1 MRAVAPLPYLYA
13 ILDSLRQESRSA
25 ADALATTQISVDRER
40 RQKCGLYAR
49 PRNLSYSRS
58 SSSVVV
64 AVLVAKCE
72 FTISG
77 AHEKR

>member
-25 ADALATTQISVDRER
+25 ADALAS
-40 RQKCGLYAR
+40 

-64 AVLVAKCE
+64 AVLVARLPKW
-72 FTISG
+72 FISYDISPKATKERPG
-77 AHEKR
+77 DRR